1 MNIGK
6 KLKDAREKSK
16 LSQELVSEK
25 LNITR
30 QTLSNWENNKSYPD
44 ILNVIELSKIYN
56 ITLDYLIKDDYD
68 MINYLKDTTDIVK
81 ARYKLSKQLI
91 IGLYLIIWFLSIICF
106 WIFFSKSEGIDISGY
121 NLVILLVLMP
131 FLSFIIS
138 FMIGK
143 ENWLTY
149 KVLMPIGL
157 GLMYMILIYTTYWIN
172 YYLIYKSFAFFS
184 LENLFYFKYIL
195 LLSFIIVV
203 LSYIGVFLGII
214 YLKIKNKILS
224 KK

>member
-44 ILNVIELSKIYN
+44 ILNVIELSKMYN

-81 ARYKLSKQLI
+81 ARDKLSKQLI

-106 WIFFSKSEGIDISGY
+106 WIFFSKSEDIDISGY